1 MNYIQYEIKDGQ
13 LMTPKPIAIH
23 DIKNLEVKILPA
35 KKDTFD
41 TILNSIAT
49 MASSSLANGDE
60 HVFVVINIT
69 LNSKETITLPIHKEY
84 VVRNNLDYHDAVKQ
98 ARKLIE
104 TLKRG
109 KTMTKEFENIVIDP
123 KERKF
128 KIIDG
133 TTGEYSL
140 DDIDTISILN
150 EQASFKGKG
159 EPFLHQVLGGITFSS
174 GAMEP
179 QLYVGLKIKMKDGN
193 KLALYVS
200 KKPVNFNSDIYHH
213 DVKEAQNIKSL
224 LNKFYTEKIE

>member
-1 MNYIQYEIKDGQ
+1 MNYINYEIKDGH
-13 LMTPKPIAIH
+13 LMTPEPIAIH

-41 TILNSIAT
+41 TIMNSIAT
-49 MASSSLANGDE
+49 AVSSSLANGDE
-60 HVFVVINIT
+60 RVFVAVKIT
-69 LNSKETITLPIHKEY
+69 LNSKDTLTFPVHKEY
-84 VVRNNLDYHDAVKQ
+84 VVRNNLDYHEAVKQ

-104 TLKRG
+104 KLKRG
-109 KTMTKEFENIVIDP
+109 QPMKKEFDNIVIDP

-133 TTGEYSL
+133 TAGEYRL

-150 EQASFKGKG
+150 EQASFKGKSK
-159 EPFLHQVLGGITFSS
+159 PFSHQVLGGMTFSS

-179 QLYVGLKIKMKDGN
+179 QLYVGLKIKMKDGTSP
-193 KLALYVS
+193 ALYVS

-213 DVKEAQNIKSL
+213 DVEEAKNIKSL
-224 LNKFYTEKIE
+224 LNKAA